1 LPKGEL
7 KPLRRFTASRIRKIR
22 KSLGFSR
29 EEFARTL
36 WASLR
41 TVKSWESGRR
51 SPVGAHHRLLILV
64 EQSLGRPAFRVA
76 LRDPRAVDPMFLLY
90 RILMAFYGRGIA

>member
-1 LPKGEL
+1 M
-7 KPLRRFTASRIRKIR
+7 RRLTPDRVRKIR
-22 KSLGFSR
+22 KALGFSR

-41 TVKSWESGRR
+41 TVKGWESGRR

-64 EQSLGRPAFRVA
+64 EQSLDRPDFRAA

-90 RILMAFYGRGIA
+90 RILTTFYGSDAA